1 MSPQIQGLMNWWN
14 NEHTT
19 TIRVIGAV
27 PEDQTAFRHHEK
39 SMTAIELAWH
49 IASSEAGVVNYILT
63 GEFGFDSLPKSPAT
77 FQDVIKWKEE
87 SHEKVV
93 NQIEEVGEA
102 HLIEAVVF
110 FGQEM
115 PRLGILNFLLA
126 HEIHHRGQL
135 SVYVRGAGGL
145 VPSIYGG
152 SADEPMKS

>member
-1 MSPQIQGLMNWWN
+1 MSPQIQGIVHWWN
-14 NEHTT
+14 IEHTT
-19 TIRVIGAV
+19 SVRVIGAI
-27 PEDQTAFRHHEK
+27 PEDQTAYSPHEK

-49 IASSEAGVVNYILT
+49 IAISEVGVVNYIMK
-63 GEFGFDSLPKSPAT
+63 GDFSFDSLPKAPAT
-77 FQDVIKWKEE
+77 FQEVLDWKEA
-87 SHEKVV
+87 SHEQAV
-93 NQIEEVGEA
+93 NQIVEAGEV
-102 HLIEAVVF
+102 HLNETVEF

-152 SADEPMKS
+152 SADEPMT